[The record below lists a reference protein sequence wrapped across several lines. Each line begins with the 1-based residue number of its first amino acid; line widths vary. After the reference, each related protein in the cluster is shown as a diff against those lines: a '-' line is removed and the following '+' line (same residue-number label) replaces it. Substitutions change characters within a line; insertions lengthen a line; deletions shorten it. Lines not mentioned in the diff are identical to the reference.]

1 MTAAAEAIVLA
12 TSLLVVSLFGRLLGA
27 VALAEYLLFRRV
39 AAGLQSGVNL
49 GLSVAV
55 PRYVGLTV
63 NNPSGKPEAYFL
75 AALTCLTTFATLLAS
90 LLIVARQLFAHWLFG
105 SPQKAYLVLP
115 LSLVLIGLAVQAAVY
130 GYYRGIL
137 AMGRAN
143 ALEVCNFALIP
154 MATVIL
160 LYRSRSVALI
170 LSVIGCATLF
180 CACLF
185 AVPIFSRPL
194 KSKPAQIVPLLVELL
209 RYGIGRVPGDFGYAA
224 LFAIGPIIAAHFIPL
239 ASVSYLL
246 LGLSMLMAVGYCT
259 TPLGLVLLSRFSMMV
274 GQGRLQEVH
283 ASLEHLMT
291 STLALSVFASLQLAV
306 FADFIV
312 RIWVGPRFL
321 EGVFII
327 RLLLLAIPPYVFY
340 VAMRSSIDAASA
352 KPYNA
357 GNVIVALAAYIG
369 LAFLA
374 VKVLPTNLALNGI
387 ALSFLGAVLSLGAL
401 TARSVRQLYNLPIPW
416 TRCASSIFVGIPL
429 GVAGAL
435 FRWALSFR
443 TGPVEVVVFEL
454 AMSALFLGVLIRLDP
469 PWLGYVWKIVLAGR
483 RQRFA
488 VKTT

>member
-1 MTAAAEAIVLA
+1 MAEAIVLA

-49 GLSVAV
+49 GLTIAV
-55 PRYVGLTV
+55 PRYVGLTA
-63 NNPSGKPEAYFL
+63 NDPGGKPEAYFL
-75 AALTCLTTFATLLAS
+75 AALTSLTAFASFVVS
-90 LLIVARQLFAHWLFG
+90 LLILGRRLFAHWLFG
-105 SPQKAYLVLP
+105 SPEKAHLVLP

-143 ALEVCNFALIP
+143 ALEVCNLALIP
-154 MATVIL
+154 VAAVVL
-160 LYRSRSVALI
+160 LYRSGSVALI
-170 LSVIGCATLF
+170 LGVIGCATLF

-185 AVPIFSRPL
+185 ALPIFRRTLQAKRAQVTPL
-194 KSKPAQIVPLLVELL
+194 FLELL

-224 LFAIGPIIAAHFIPL
+224 LFAAGPIIAAHFIPL
-239 ASVSYLL
+239 ARVSYLL
-246 LGLSMLMAVGYCT
+246 LGLSMLMAVGYST

-312 RIWVGPRFL
+312 RMWVGPKFL
-321 EGVFII
+321 DGVFII

-352 KPYNA
+352 TPYNA
-357 GNVIVALAAYIG
+357 GNVMAALAAYIA

-374 VKVLPTNLALNGI
+374 VKVLPINLALSGV
-387 ALSFLGAVLSLGAL
+387 ALSFVGAVLSLGAL

-416 TRCASSIFVGIPL
+416 TRCASSIIVGISL
-429 GVAGAL
+429 GVAGVL
-435 FRWALSFR
+435 FRWALGFR
-443 TGPVEVVVFEL
+443 TSLIEVVVFEL
-454 AMSALFLGVLIRLDP
+454 VMSFLFLGVLVKLDP
-469 PWLGYVWKIVLAGR
+469 PWLRFVWKIVLAGC

-488 VKTT
+488 VKTA